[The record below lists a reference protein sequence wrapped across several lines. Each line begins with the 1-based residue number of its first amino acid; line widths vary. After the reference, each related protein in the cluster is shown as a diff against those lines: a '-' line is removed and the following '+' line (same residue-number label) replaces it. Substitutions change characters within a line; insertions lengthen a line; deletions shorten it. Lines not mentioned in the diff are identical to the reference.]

1 METSE
6 TWAADDS
13 EGAMRQ
19 EIHSRAAMVALALG
33 VLSYGLM
40 QTMLV
45 PAIGIIQHGLH
56 ASSTAATWAV
66 MSAPLLSSAI
76 LTPVASRLGDRFGRR
91 RVLLWVLVAY
101 LAATV
106 LAMAAPDIGVLIAAR
121 AGQGISLA
129 ILPLAF
135 GTVPSVLPPERVHGG
150 LGLLSG
156 LVGGAAGI
164 ALVCGGLIVDHGSW
178 RWLFVVGA
186 GLVASALLLTYRFI
200 PDDAGQPTG
209 GSDPIG
215 TVLLAAGLAGILL
228 ALTVGPSSGWFSA
241 AVWLLFLG
249 GLGALAAFAAVERR
263 SRNPLID
270 MELVLHRPVGIVH
283 LAAFVLGAV
292 QFMYYVLVPRLTES
306 PHTAGGF
313 GDSVTIA
320 GLVMLPSTLLVLPAS
335 AVTGRLIARR
345 GPRAPLTAG
354 LLLTALGAALLAA
367 AHGHPWQLALCALPI
382 GIGTG
387 LVMAALPAQIHRTV
401 HPSRAATANGI
412 NTIARTIGGAVGSQI
427 GAAMVLHSL
436 GTGFP
441 AAFWVATVI
450 GIAGAATVFAGSASE
465 NDRAPTESV
474 ASVAR

>member
-1 METSE
+1 MT
-6 TWAADDS
+6 
-13 EGAMRQ
+13 
-19 EIHSRAAMVALALG
+19 ALALG

-45 PAIGIIQHGLH
+45 PAIGIIQGGLH
-56 ASSTAATWAV
+56 TGATAATWAV

-101 LAATV
+101 LAATI

-135 GTVPSVLPPERVHGG
+135 GTVPSILPAERVHGG

-186 GLVASALLLTYRFI
+186 LLVAAALILTYRYV
-200 PDDAGQPTG
+200 PADDGQPAG

-215 TVLLAAGLAGILL
+215 TALLAAGLAGILL
-228 ALTVGPSSGWFSA
+228 ALTVGPSNGWFSP
-241 AVWLLFLG
+241 AVWILFLG
-249 GLGALAAFAAVERR
+249 GLSALTGFAAVERR
-263 SRNPLID
+263 SRHPLID
-270 MELVLHRPVGIVH
+270 MELVLHRPVGIAH
-283 LAAFVLGAV
+283 LAAFVLGTV

-306 PHTAGGF
+306 PRATGGF
-313 GDSVTIA
+313 GDSVTVA
-320 GLVMLPSTLLVLPAS
+320 GLVMLPSTLLVLPAG
-335 AVTGRLIARR
+335 ALAGRVIAQR
-345 GPRAPLTAG
+345 GSRSPLTVG
-354 LLLTALGAALLAA
+354 LLLAAIGAAMLASV
-367 AHGHPWQLALCALPI
+367 HGRPWQLALCALPI

-401 HPSRAATANGI
+401 DPARAATANGI
-412 NTIARTIGGAVGSQI
+412 NTIARTIGGAVGSQL
-427 GAAMVLHSL
+427 GAAVVLNSL
-436 GTGFP
+436 GAGFP
-441 AAFWVATVI
+441 AAFWIATAV
-450 GIAGAATVFAGSASE
+450 GAGGAATVFAGSGDRG
-465 NDRAPTESV
+465 NDRRTTEP
-474 ASVAR
+474 ARVTVRR